1 MRSAPI
7 GACKW
12 NFPPFMT
19 YWLSSYFLWLIRMAT
34 TLANTWCTPPR
45 ATSWSSPTATLLALN
60 PAWASSSSHLT
71 RVFAISQNW
80 FDTKSKGPFDQS
92 LQQVVQYRIR
102 LSPFDYNIKRSIFFF
117 YFDHKILQ
125 YYNLNEHLIDYR
137 ENSTQQMIYF
147 SYLLIIWMQL
157 FRNYYLFEELENVI
171 DNNW

>member
-1 MRSAPI
+1 
-7 GACKW
+7 
-12 NFPPFMT
+12 MT

-117 YFDHKILQ
+117 ISIPRSFNTIILTNIWSIIAKTLPNRWYIFRIYYSFECNYFVIII
-125 YYNLNEHLIDYR
+125 NLK
-137 ENSTQQMIYF
+137 
-147 SYLLIIWMQL
+147 
-157 FRNYYLFEELENVI
+157 
-171 DNNW
+171 NWKM